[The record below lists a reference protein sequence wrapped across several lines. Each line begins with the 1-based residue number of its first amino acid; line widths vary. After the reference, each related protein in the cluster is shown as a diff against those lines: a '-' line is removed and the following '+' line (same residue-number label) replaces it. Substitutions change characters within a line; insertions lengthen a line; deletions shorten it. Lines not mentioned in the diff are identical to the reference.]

1 MTIVHSAKK
10 TGLVRGIAQA
20 RRALQLSED
29 RGITLEEAVAEIAAE
44 KNYTPS
50 QRAELLKLAEKR
62 KELGL

>member
-29 RGITLEEAVAEIAAE
+29 QGISLEQAVNGIADE
-44 KNYTPS
+44 KNYNAD